1 MSYFLPIQCTFRL
14 SRAFDAKEMKKHFN
28 FLFQDPKTYGE
39 WNMKGVILEPKYMY
53 EPQPFSCV
61 ENFCLAFGEHLGK
74 IRRIWPNCKGYLI
87 GKLGDMQ
94 NGHFVPLEGNH
105 SFQKISIPR
114 GGINSK
120 PYNALIRKVRKGSK
134 NPIKEWNETSKR
146 YNKYDEERE
155 EEHRKWREE
164 EEQRKQRDFDA
175 TMEVNDGVADYETP
189 FYDEP
194 PKRSKKKKSKKQ
206 KVAYENEFDDPNYY
220 ENSGVAEEVPF
231 YD

>member
-1 MSYFLPIQCTFRL
+1 MTEAMVLKCTLKVSPKVNSTEKEVVDDILKDYFVC
-14 SRAFDAKEMKKHFN
+14 N
-28 FLFQDPKTYGE
+28 
-39 WNMKGVILEPKYMY
+39 GVDLVPVCDYDWVDY
-53 EPQPFSCV
+53 D
-61 ENFCLAFGEHLGK
+61 
-74 IRRIWPNCKGYLI
+74 YLI
-87 GKLGDMQ
+87 KILNNAADYLYRDGMVRHHIRGEMLYIVQKNKGKPQEWRM
-94 NGHFVPLEGNH
+94 V
-105 SFQKISIPR
+105 

-189 FYDEP
+189 FYD
-194 PKRSKKKKSKKQ
+194 
-206 KVAYENEFDDPNYY
+206 
-220 ENSGVAEEVPF
+220 
-231 YD
+231 

>member
-1 MSYFLPIQCTFRL
+1 
-14 SRAFDAKEMKKHFN
+14 
-28 FLFQDPKTYGE
+28 
-39 WNMKGVILEPKYMY
+39 
-53 EPQPFSCV
+53 
-61 ENFCLAFGEHLGK
+61 
-74 IRRIWPNCKGYLI
+74 
-87 GKLGDMQ
+87 MQ

-189 FYDEP
+189 FYD
-194 PKRSKKKKSKKQ
+194 
-206 KVAYENEFDDPNYY
+206 
-220 ENSGVAEEVPF
+220 
-231 YD
+231 

>member
-14 SRAFDAKEMKKHFN
+14 SRAFDTKERKKHFD

-120 PYNALIRKVRKGSK
+120 PYNALIRKVRNGSK

-189 FYDEP
+189 FYD
-194 PKRSKKKKSKKQ
+194 
-206 KVAYENEFDDPNYY
+206 
-220 ENSGVAEEVPF
+220 
-231 YD
+231 